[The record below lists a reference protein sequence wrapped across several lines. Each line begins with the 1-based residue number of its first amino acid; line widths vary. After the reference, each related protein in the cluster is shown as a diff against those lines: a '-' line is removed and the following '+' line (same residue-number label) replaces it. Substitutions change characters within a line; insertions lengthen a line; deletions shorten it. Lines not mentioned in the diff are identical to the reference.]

1 MKKATKTIRCAIYD
15 RVSTEIQ
22 AKEGL
27 SLEAQRQALTDY
39 AVSHGYQIVGY
50 YNDEGLT
57 ARKKMQNRKDLLRLL
72 RDVEEDK
79 VDLILVTK
87 LDRWF
92 RNIKD
97 YYNTQAILEAHNC
110 NWKTIFEEYDTS
122 TSNGRFAINIMLS
135 VNENECDRTS
145 ERIKT
150 VFAYKKSNKEHLNGK
165 IAYGYSKDQN
175 KQFIKDPETS
185 HIVDEIFDR
194 YFKTYSKHDTIM
206 HILTKYASDP
216 RCPSRTQLTRILKS
230 EMYTGTAYGIE
241 NYCPAYI
248 TKEQHAKIKDISTS
262 KQVYH
267 QVEPFLFS
275 STIICPI
282 CGKKMNGFV
291 TRQKLK
297 NGTYSSYKRYRC
309 GAKFDAYHGGACIT
323 ESVIEKYLLDNVMEQ
338 LHIEM
343 LQLQQR
349 EKMLKM
355 NKPDKSASITAE
367 LERLNNMYQ
376 KGRIKEDYYDEQ
388 YAILSEKLAQCTE
401 PDNTVALIKT
411 YEAIGDIFA
420 DGWQEMYLKLDIIH
434 KKAFW
439 KEVLSEIHVDKDTRK
454 ICGFKFRV

>member
-1 MKKATKTIRCAIYD
+1 MRKAARTIRCAIYD

-39 AVSHGYQIVGY
+39 AVAHGYQIVGY

-72 RDVEEDK
+72 KDVEADK

-150 VFAYKKSNKEHLNGK
+150 VFSYKRGNREHINGK
-165 IAYGYSKDQN
+165 LAYGYSKDAN
-175 KQFIKDPETS
+175 KQYIKDPKTEP
-185 HIVDEIFDR
+185 IVNEIFEH
-194 YFKTYSKHDTIM
+194 YFKTYSKHDTVM
-206 HILTKYASDP
+206 HILNKYDADP
-216 RCPSRTQLTRILKS
+216 NCPSYNQIVRILKN
-230 EMYTGTAYGIE
+230 EVYTGTLYGIDG
-241 NYCPAYI
+241 YCPAYI
-248 TKEQHAKIKDISTS
+248 TKEQHKKIKEISTS

-275 STIICPI
+275 STIVCPV
-282 CGKKMNGFV
+282 CGRKMSGFV
-291 TRQKLK
+291 ARQKLK
-297 NGTYSSYKRYRC
+297 NGTNASYKRYRC
-309 GAKFDAYHGGACIT
+309 SAKFKEYHGGACIT
-323 ESVIEKYLLDNVMEQ
+323 ESVIENYLISHIMDQ
-338 LHIEM
+338 LHME
-343 LQLQQR
+343 LLELRQQ
-349 EKMLKM
+349 EKLLKLS
-355 NKPDKSASITAE
+355 KPDKSSGIKAE
-367 LERLNNMYQ
+367 IERLNNMYQ
-376 KGRIKEDYYDEQ
+376 KGRIKEDYYDDQ
-388 YAILSEKLAQCTE
+388 YAILSEKLAQCVV
-401 PDNTVALIKT
+401 PDNTAALIQT
-411 YEAIGDIFA
+411 YEAIEDIFA
-420 DGWQEMYLKLDIIH
+420 EGWQEMYDKLDISH
-434 KKAFW
+434 KKSFW
-439 KEVLSEIHVDKDTRK
+439 KEVLSEVYVDKDTHK